1 MTTPPHTI
9 IIAEAGVNHNG
20 SLDTALEMVGRA
32 ARAGVDYVKFQT
44 FKAENLVSAS
54 APKARYQ
61 QENCGDR
68 EGDDNSQLAMLKGLE
83 LSAAD
88 FARLAEECR
97 RHGVGF
103 MSTPFDH
110 ESIEQLAALGMDYW
124 KIPSGE
130 ITNLPY
136 LRHIAS
142 KGGRVILSTGMSTLP
157 EVESAVTAL
166 CERGLITRSDIYLLH
181 CTTQ

>member
-68 EGDDNSQLAMLKGLE
+68 EGDDSSQLAMLKGLE
-83 LSAAD
+83 LTAAD
-88 FARLAEECR
+88 FCAAGR
-97 RHGVGF
+97 RV
-103 MSTPFDH
+103 S
-110 ESIEQLAALGMDYW
+110 
-124 KIPSGE
+124 PSG
-130 ITNLPY
+130 
-136 LRHIAS
+136 
-142 KGGRVILSTGMSTLP
+142 GG
-157 EVESAVTAL
+157 
-166 CERGLITRSDIYLLH
+166 LH
-181 CTTQ
+181 EHPV

>member
-68 EGDDNSQLAMLKGLE
+68 EGD
-83 LSAAD
+83 
-88 FARLAEECR
+88 
-97 RHGVGF
+97 
-103 MSTPFDH
+103 
-110 ESIEQLAALGMDYW
+110 EQ
-124 KIPSGE
+124 
-130 ITNLPY
+130 
-136 LRHIAS
+136 
-142 KGGRVILSTGMSTLP
+142 LSTGYAQGART
-157 EVESAVTAL
+157 VRGRL
-166 CERGLITRSDIYLLH
+166 CPAGRRVSPSWGGLH
-181 CTTQ
+181 EHPV